1 MIESEGIT
9 VKPELIV
16 MLTNHDITV
25 TNAAAVF
32 EACKDL
38 PTQHWGFKDVGL
50 PKKDMIALNRRMK
63 EAGKTTYLEVVT
75 YTEEGCMEGARLA
88 GECGFDYL
96 TGTVYYPAVMDVL
109 KQYNMKYLPLPGK
122 VGGSPVSLTGTI
134 DEIVADSVRL
144 IEAGADGVD
153 LTSYRY
159 TDGDPME
166 LAYAVGRRIE
176 MDKLTIAGSIG
187 NTERMDK
194 MNELGCKAY
203 TMGSALFQ
211 GNFVKGGTFR
221 ENLEFVLNYREGK
234 QGG

>member
-1 MIESEGIT
+1 M
-9 VKPELIV
+9 
-16 MLTNHDITV
+16 
-25 TNAAAVF
+25 
-32 EACKDL
+32 
-38 PTQHWGFKDVGL
+38 
-50 PKKDMIALNRRMK
+50 
-63 EAGKTTYLEVVT
+63 
-75 YTEEGCMEGARLA
+75 
-88 GECGFDYL
+88 
-96 TGTVYYPAVMDVL
+96 
-109 KQYNMKYLPLPGK
+109 
-122 VGGSPVSLTGTI
+122 GGSPVSLTGTI